1 MTSNPYSPPAVD
13 VTPSERLFDGDHEHT
28 LSEIARATFLAWERL
43 RIIYIGVVGV
53 FTLLFAGPN
62 LVRFGTLVAIFEG
75 AVVANICYFA
85 GPTVETYVRWLGYQG
100 NWVRWAMFIGGTLL
114 TSLLAVISM
123 VSMFAPN

>member
-1 MTSNPYSPPAVD
+1 MTANPYSPPGFD
-13 VTPSERLFDGDHEHT
+13 VTSSEPLPDACHSRT

-43 RIIYIGVVGV
+43 RIVYIGVAGV

-62 LVRFGTLVAIFEG
+62 LMRFETLVAIFEG

-123 VSMFAPN
+123 VSMFATN